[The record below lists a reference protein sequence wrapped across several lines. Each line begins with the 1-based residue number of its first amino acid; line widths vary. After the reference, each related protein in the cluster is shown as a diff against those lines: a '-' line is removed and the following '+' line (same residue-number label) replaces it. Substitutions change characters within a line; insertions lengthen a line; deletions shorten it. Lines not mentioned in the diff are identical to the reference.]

1 MAENSLFSRATSIE
15 EGFIL
20 ESTNEAWKSADEV
33 AIDRYWNGEPASR
46 SKPDWNALTRI
57 RTLWNRE
64 NLYFRFDCSYDTISV
79 KPELGSGGPI
89 DELWETDVF
98 EVFLRPSG
106 CPDYFE
112 FEVSPLGQWLD
123 VHVIT
128 PRQNVDFAWSS
139 HLVVTVDLDEH
150 ERTWSG
156 VLQIPFEPM
165 LHTVGID
172 QPPKPGELWGI
183 NLFRLAG
190 EEPNREYLAWRPT
203 RTIEP
208 DFHVP
213 SAFGHLV
220 FLEEV

>member
-1 MAENSLFSRATSIE
+1 MAENSLFSRATSID

-20 ESTNEAWKSADEV
+20 ESAPEAWQSAEEV
-33 AIDRYWNGEPASR
+33 TIDRYWNGEPASR
-46 SKPDWNALTRI
+46 SKPDWNTLTRV
-57 RTLWNRE
+57 RALWNRE
-64 NLYFRFDCSYDTISV
+64 NLYFWFDCTYDTISV

-89 DELWETDVF
+89 DKLWETDVF
-98 EVFLRPSG
+98 EVFLRPPCS
-106 CPDYFE
+106 PDYFE
-112 FEVSPLGQWLD
+112 FEVGPLGQWLD

-139 HLVVTVDLDEH
+139 HLDVAVDLDEH

-156 VLQIPFEPM
+156 VLKIPFAP
-165 LHTVGID
+165 LLQTVGSG
-172 QPPKPGELWGI
+172 QTPEPGELWGI

-190 EEPNREYLAWRPT
+190 EEPDREYLAWRPT

-213 SAFGHLV
+213 SAFGHLI
-220 FLEEV
+220 FLEEA